1 MQRRFN
7 GGCANCGGICS
18 GAKTPKELLEQVL
31 QYVEEGKMTGGQV
44 AKVIVDY
51 RGMGMNGEGFFGDF
65 WSGLKKGF
73 NAVVKPASAI
83 LGMLPIPQAQAASRI
98 LNVASG
104 LTGNGRPRR
113 RRLRRKTNNY

>member
-7 GGCANCGGICS
+7 GGCDNCGGICS